1 MEKLIALGT
10 GSALPIK
17 NRGASSQVIQ
27 SGNSYYLIDCG
38 EGTQLKL
45 RDLKIPFLRINHI
58 FISHLHGDHFLGLP
72 GLISSFNLLN
82 RQQKLCVYGPKGLK
96 EIIHIIFKF
105 SYTQTCF
112 ELEFIEWDV
121 KITEPILIEENKQLQ
136 ISTFSLNHRIPCFGY
151 LFQEKAK
158 ERKLLSSAIQKYNI
172 PIQFRGRIKQ
182 GMDYLQEDGHVIPNS
197 LLTEDAEVPISY
209 AYCSDNRVKENQ
221 LEFLQ
226 NTNYLYHEATF
237 TQELLDRAKTTM
249 HSTAYEAASLAKK
262 LNVDKLLLGHFSA
275 RYTDV
280 SPIEKEAKSIFPN
293 SIALKDGMEII
304 F

>member
-1 MEKLIALGT
+1 
-10 GSALPIK
+10 
-17 NRGASSQVIQ
+17 
-27 SGNSYYLIDCG
+27 
-38 EGTQLKL
+38 
-45 RDLKIPFLRINHI
+45 
-58 FISHLHGDHFLGLP
+58 
-72 GLISSFNLLN
+72 
-82 RQQKLCVYGPKGLK
+82 
-96 EIIHIIFKF
+96 
-105 SYTQTCF
+105 
-112 ELEFIEWDV
+112 
-121 KITEPILIEENKQLQ
+121 LIEENKQLQ

-151 LFQEKAK
+151 LFQEKPK
-158 ERKLLSSAIQKYNI
+158 DRKLLSSAIQKYNI

-182 GMDYLQEDGHVIPNS
+182 GMDYVQEDGHVIPNN

-221 LEFLQ
+221 LDFLQ

-237 TQELLDRAKTTM
+237 TQELLDRAKSTM
-249 HSTAYEAASLAKK
+249 HSTAFEAASLAKK

-280 SPIEKEAKSIFPN
+280 SPIVKEAKSVFTN